1 MTSLDHASLDAESRA
16 LCMYLV
22 GVEPTDYVRDRY
34 RDAHGASS
42 ALTAFDSSL
51 FDRFLVAVARRG
63 AAMTRVADAYASLFS
78 RTGLLRRKLTV
89 MLALLESTAP
99 SHQHIDA
106 VTETSR
112 VALVGRVAAMI
123 TLQVVLAAAA
133 AVVLLPLQIAL
144 GWKSTAPSRERR

>member
-1 MTSLDHASLDAESRA
+1 
-16 LCMYLV
+16 
-22 GVEPTDYVRDRY
+22 
-34 RDAHGASS
+34 
-42 ALTAFDSSL
+42 
-51 FDRFLVAVARRG
+51 
-63 AAMTRVADAYASLFS
+63 MTRVADAYASLLS

-112 VALVGRVAAMI
+112 VALVVRVAAMVV
-123 TLQVVLAAAA
+123 LQVVLAAAA
-133 AVVLLPLQIAL
+133 AVVLLPLHMAL